1 MKCAPKKFE
10 NPAKLFDP
18 SEMPSVMVQTGHVS
32 DMRGPSVCD
41 VGNVVGNCADGHV
54 SDMRADN
61 SVGDAVG
68 IGVGNAVGKP
78 SVNVAKSCNFF
89 ATLCEIPTGYSPSVY
104 PSVKR

>member
-18 SEMPSVMVQTGHVS
+18 SVMPSVMVQMGHVS
-32 DMRGPSVCD
+32 DMRGPSVMLSVCD
-41 VGNVVGNCADGHV
+41 VGNCADGHV

-68 IGVGNAVGKP
+68 IGVGNAVGECGK
-78 SVNVAKSCNFF
+78 
-89 ATLCEIPTGYSPSVY
+89 IP
-104 PSVKR
+104 

>member
-32 DMRGPSVCD
+32 DMRGSSVMPLVCD
-41 VGNVVGNCADGHV
+41 VGNVVGNRADRHV

-61 SVGDAVG
+61 SVG
-68 IGVGNAVGKP
+68 IGVGNAVRNP
-78 SVNVAKSCNFF
+78 SVNVAKSRNFF

-104 PSVKR
+104 TSVKR

>member
-18 SEMPSVMVQTGHVS
+18 SGMPSVMVQTGH
-32 DMRGPSVCD
+32 M
-41 VGNVVGNCADGHV
+41 

-68 IGVGNAVGKP
+68 IGVGNAVGECGKFP
-78 SVNVAKSCNFF
+78 
-89 ATLCEIPTGYSPSVY
+89 
-104 PSVKR
+104 